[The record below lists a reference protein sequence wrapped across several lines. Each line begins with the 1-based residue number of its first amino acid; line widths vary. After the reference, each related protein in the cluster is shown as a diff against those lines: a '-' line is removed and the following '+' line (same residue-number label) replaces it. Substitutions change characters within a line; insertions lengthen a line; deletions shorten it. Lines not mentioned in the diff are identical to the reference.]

1 MGERSGRRGVLGEL
15 WLLLRVYRGEL
26 SALGRRDEPD
36 ERSLA
41 VVLGAQVR
49 AGGVPSRTLAARAR
63 HAGRLYVCGRLGRN
77 ARVIV
82 SGGVGEHPP
91 SEAEAMARILVEQG
105 VPETEILREAA
116 SHSTRQSAHY
126 VAALARELDIGEVVV
141 ITDPLHCVRAAS
153 AFRHEGLTAYP
164 EPAPE
169 SPMWRE
175 PGERRAQFIR
185 EAGAVIWYRLW
196 RPRI

>member
-63 HAGRLYVCGRLGRN
+63 HAGRLYVCGRLGQN

-126 VAALARELDIGEVVV
+126 VAALARELDIDEVVV

>member
-36 ERSLA
+36 ERSLT

>member
-1 MGERSGRRGVLGEL
+1 
-15 WLLLRVYRGEL
+15 
-26 SALGRRDEPD
+26 
-36 ERSLA
+36 
-41 VVLGAQVR
+41 
-49 AGGVPSRTLAARAR
+49 
-63 HAGRLYVCGRLGRN
+63 
-77 ARVIV
+77 
-82 SGGVGEHPP
+82 
-91 SEAEAMARILVEQG
+91 MARILVEQG

-153 AFRHEGLTAYP
+153 ALRHEGLTAYP

-185 EAGAVIWYRLW
+185 EAEAVIWYRLW